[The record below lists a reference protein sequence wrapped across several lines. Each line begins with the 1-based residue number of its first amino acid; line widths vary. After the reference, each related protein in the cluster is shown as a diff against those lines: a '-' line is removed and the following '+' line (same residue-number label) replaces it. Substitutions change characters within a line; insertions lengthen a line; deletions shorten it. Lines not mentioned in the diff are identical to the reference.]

1 MYKDGVNPGV
11 VDIEEFAEIPPSKCK
26 KGGATFRTGCGDDG
40 YPIRDK
46 KKVFFDCKS
55 MFTKLVKRPFC
66 GRKIPSLW
74 KKTNGEPKPRYLV
87 MTTRALTLPTC
98 QTS

>member
-46 KKVFFDCKS
+46 KKVFCACKS
-55 MFTKLVKRPFC
+55 MITKFIKKANLVGKSRHFGKRPMESQNQ
-66 GRKIPSLW
+66 G
-74 KKTNGEPKPRYLV
+74 
-87 MTTRALTLPTC
+87 
-98 QTS
+98 TSS

>member
-11 VDIEEFAEIPPSKCK
+11 VDVEEFAEIPPSKCK

-46 KKVFFDCKS
+46 KKVSNLCLQIYDYEITKKPNLVGKS
-55 MFTKLVKRPFC
+55 RHFGKRPMESQNQ
-66 GRKIPSLW
+66 G
-74 KKTNGEPKPRYLV
+74 
-87 MTTRALTLPTC
+87 
-98 QTS
+98 TSS

>member
-46 KKVFFDCKS
+46 EKVILCLQIVI
-55 MFTKLVKRPFC
+55 TKLLKRP
-66 GRKIPSLW
+66 IW
-74 KKTNGEPKPRYLV
+74 
-87 MTTRALTLPTC
+87 
-98 QTS
+98 

>member
-1 MYKDGVNPGV
+1 MSKASVFFYAYFCTSGLQVYKDGVNPGV

-46 KKVFFDCKS
+46 KKVFCACKS
-55 MFTKLVKRPFC
+55 MITKLLKRP
-66 GRKIPSLW
+66 IW
-74 KKTNGEPKPRYLV
+74 
-87 MTTRALTLPTC
+87 
-98 QTS
+98 